1 MQNEQST
8 TVAGFRF
15 NPFIEKGIGVY
26 AKRHGCRRYEAVAG
40 MLTQQI
46 IECPPVPKFRQAKR
60 AQACKP
66 KK

>member
-8 TVAGFRF
+8 VVSLRF
-15 NPFIEKGIGVY
+15 NPFIEKAIEVY
-26 AKRHGCRRYEAVAG
+26 MKRHGCRRYEAVAG

-46 IECPPVPKFRQAKR
+46 IECPALK
-60 AQACKP
+60 AQACKKP